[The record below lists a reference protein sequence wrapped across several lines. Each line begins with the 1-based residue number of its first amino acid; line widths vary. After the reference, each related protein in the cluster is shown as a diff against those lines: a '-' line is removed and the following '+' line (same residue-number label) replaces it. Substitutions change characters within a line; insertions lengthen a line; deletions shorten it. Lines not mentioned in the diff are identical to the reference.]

1 MRADA
6 GRRQGQGHS
15 GRNDVG
21 SPEGR
26 FQVFAGEG
34 RGLERTLQQEGPR
47 PAGVGGVVFC
57 VLNGVHSRRFVMVLK
72 RVRYA
77 PKLVL
82 TERCAKREALRVY
95 QEDGAGNRQARLPL
109 IFRIMLSILESAGC
123 FRLKTGHV
131 P

>member
-6 GRRQGQGHS
+6 GRRQGEGHS

-21 SPEGR
+21 APEGR

-34 RGLERTLQQEGPR
+34 RGLERPLQQEGPR
-47 PAGVGGVVFC
+47 PAGVGGSVFC
-57 VLNGVHSRRFVMVLK
+57 VLNGVHSQRFVMVLK

-82 TERCAKREALRVY
+82 RCAKREALRVY
-95 QEDGAGNRQARLPL
+95 QEDGGGNRQARLPL
-109 IFRIMLSILESAGC
+109 IFRIMLSILESTGC
-123 FRLKTGHV
+123 FGLKTGHV